1 MNSVVILFYYRVHTI
16 IFICQSSDII
26 TRLIT
31 ITSMSN
37 NNNRER
43 ERERIKL
50 TTLTLTYVYFT
61 SSLISSLIDI
71 TYHSYPL

>member
-43 ERERIKL
+43 ERGL
-50 TTLTLTYVYFT
+50 NLLLLHLPMYTLPVLLLVV
-61 SSLISSLIDI
+61 L
-71 TYHSYPL
+71 